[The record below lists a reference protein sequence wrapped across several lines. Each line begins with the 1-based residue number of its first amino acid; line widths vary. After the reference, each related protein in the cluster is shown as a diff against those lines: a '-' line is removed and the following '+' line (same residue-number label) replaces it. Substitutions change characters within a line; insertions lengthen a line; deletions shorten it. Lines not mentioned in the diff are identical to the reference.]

1 MIEAVK
7 YFIEHNIDHIEK
19 HDWREVFLNWY
30 AYNKDYYFD
39 EFIEILE
46 QAGIDVWKESYEAR
60 ARLLDDLAQMRFLH
74 LITLYRTVTFEKIGE
89 ELSSLLGFEGQ
100 ELINILD
107 KAAVSANLIRSDKG
121 WVKR

>member
-7 YFIEHNIDHIEK
+7 DFIEHNIDLIDK

-30 AYNKDYYFD
+30 AYGKDYYFD
-39 EFIEILE
+39 ELIETFE
-46 QAGIDVWKESYEAR
+46 EAGIDVWKESYEVR
-60 ARLLDDLAQMRFLH
+60 ARLLGDIAQMRFLH
-74 LITLYRTVTFEKIGE
+74 LITIYRIVTFEKISE

>member
-1 MIEAVK
+1 MIQAVK

-19 HDWREVFLNWY
+19 HDWKEVFLNWY
-30 AYNKDYYFD
+30 AYDKDYYFD

-60 ARLLDDLAQMRFLH
+60 ARLLGDLAQMRFLH
-74 LITLYRTVTFEKIGE
+74 LIPLYRIVTFEKISE

-107 KAAVSANLIRSDKG
+107 RAATSANLIRSDKG
-121 WVKR
+121 WIKR

>member
-1 MIEAVK
+1 MVQAVK
-7 YFIEHNIDHIEK
+7 EFIEDNIELIDDGNWK
-19 HDWREVFLNWY
+19 EVFLNWY
-30 AYNKDYYFD
+30 RYNNDYYFD

-46 QAGIDVWKESYEAR
+46 HAGIDVLKESYVAR
-60 ARLLDDLAQMRFLH
+60 ARLLGDLAQMRFLY

>member
-1 MIEAVK
+1 MVEAVK
-7 YFIEHNIDHIEK
+7 YFIEHNIDYIDK

-30 AYNKDYYFD
+30 AYNKNYYFD

-60 ARLLDDLAQMRFLH
+60 ARLLGDLAQMRFLH
-74 LITLYRTVTFEKIGE
+74 LITLYRTVTFEMIGE

-100 ELINILD
+100 ELMGILNR
-107 KAAVSANLIRSDKG
+107 AAISANLIRSDKG

>member
-60 ARLLDDLAQMRFLH
+60 ARLLGDLAQMRFLH